1 MFSLL
6 WSVTARAFDDDV
18 EHHPDIVD
26 LCKKWFR
33 KEDLTDPCFK
43 LALIPKQ
50 VRMRSF
56 LIYSR
61 KRVSSHWLCL
71 NIYKVW
77 LPLSQAKLN
86 FGTDK
91 ATGRPTQYPLI
102 SVENVFVFPGERH
115 FVILIFCTCDKK
127 DIILICGLKL
137 NISSPLFFLAQ
148 GLQYFYAESWHS
160 SKCVPGI
167 PELLRKAF
175 NNLGAQLF
183 GAGKQVL
190 FQNLM
195 FRNLMIQFL
204 LLLLWLIKSIGGD
217 WCCVPET
224 RRDFNHQ

>member
-43 LALIPKQ
+43 LALIPTQ

-56 LIYSR
+56 LICSR

-71 NIYKVW
+71 KICKVW

-102 SVENVFVFPGERH
+102 SVENVFVFPGKRH
-115 FVILIFCTCDKK
+115 FVIIFLSSAHVIRRTSSSFAVW
-127 DIILICGLKL
+127 
-137 NISSPLFFLAQ
+137 NWVSPLHCSFLHKNCSTSTQKADP
-148 GLQYFYAESWHS
+148 LQNVFQESQNFYGKPSTTSAFSFLELENRFYFRILCF
-160 SKCVPGI
+160 KT
-167 PELLRKAF
+167 K
-175 NNLGAQLF
+175 
-183 GAGKQVL
+183 
-190 FQNLM
+190 
-195 FRNLMIQFL
+195 
-204 LLLLWLIKSIGGD
+204 
-217 WCCVPET
+217 
-224 RRDFNHQ
+224 